1 MDLNHLPGTAHRPE
15 HAEAIDRLR
24 SFLASLHTDPP
35 LPDRDMEQRLGQVM
49 GMIPLFP
56 GQFVYVVNYT
66 SGRVVHA
73 QGFERVLGYKD
84 TDVDLPL
91 IYNTWHP
98 DDAPTMARLTEVS
111 GRALTDTR
119 PVVQPFEA
127 SLMVDYRVRKA
138 NGQYIKVLRHT
149 SVFEAHE
156 EHGRAISTFSMCKDI
171 SSIKSSNHIGWQF
184 AGLAVDR
191 MGLRH
196 LNELRPHLQYRP
208 PSREMDIIQLL
219 AAGRSSKLIAL
230 DLAIS
235 LHTVNTHRRNLMERS
250 GTRNVAELMHMAKEQ
265 GWV

>member
-1 MDLNHLPGTAHRPE
+1 MSNKAVPPADPIE
-15 HAEAIDRLR
+15 QLR
-24 SFLASLHTDPP
+24 RFLGSLHTTPP
-35 LPDRDMEQRLGQVM
+35 LPDRDMEQRLRTVM

-56 GQFVYVVNYT
+56 DQFVYVVNYT
-66 SGRVVHA
+66 SGKVIHA

-84 TDVDLPL
+84 AEVDLPL

-98 DDAPTMARLTEVS
+98 DDTPTMARLTEFS
-111 GRALTDTR
+111 GRALRDTR
-119 PVVQPFEA
+119 PVVKPFEG

-149 SVFEAHE
+149 SVFEVHE
-156 EHGRAISTFSMCKDI
+156 EDGRAISTFSMCKDI

-184 AGLAVDR
+184 SGLAIDR

-208 PSREMDIIQLL
+208 TAREMDIIRLL
-219 AAGRSSKLIAL
+219 AEGRSSKVIAA
-230 DLAIS
+230 DLNIS

-250 GTRNVAELMHMAKEQ
+250 GTRNAAELMHMAKEQ